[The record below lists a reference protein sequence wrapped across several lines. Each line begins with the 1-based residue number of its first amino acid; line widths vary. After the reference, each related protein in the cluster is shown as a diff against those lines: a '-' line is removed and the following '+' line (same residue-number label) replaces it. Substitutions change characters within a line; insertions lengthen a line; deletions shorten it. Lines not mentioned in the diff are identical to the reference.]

1 MPSIE
6 LNILLACSWGI
17 PHKNPQREE
26 LLLFSLLQA
35 GKLKF
40 RLASRSPSQEVVR
53 QTFNLP
59 AQSAQDFLIQYLVTT
74 HSLYKHFPAL
84 S

>member
-1 MPSIE
+1 MPSTE

-17 PHKNPQREE
+17 PHKNPQQEE
-26 LLLFSLLQA
+26 LLISSLLQV

-40 RLASRSPSQEVVR
+40 RLASRSPSQEVMG

-59 AQSAQDFLIQYLVTT
+59 AQSAQDFLIQCLVTT